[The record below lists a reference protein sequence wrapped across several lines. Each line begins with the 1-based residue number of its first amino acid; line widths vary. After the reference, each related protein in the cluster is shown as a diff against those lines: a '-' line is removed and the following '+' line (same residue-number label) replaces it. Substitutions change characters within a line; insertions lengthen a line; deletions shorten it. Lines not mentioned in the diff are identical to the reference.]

1 MGGGLGMRLA
11 SRTRG
16 VHFHMS
22 VVTAA
27 KTGVMKGSKDV
38 FHMCWSSEFNGRTP
52 NLTCMKHRILVGGG

>member
-38 FHMCWSSEFNGRTP
+38 FCVGQV
-52 NLTCMKHRILVGGG
+52 NLMVVFPTSHLYEA